1 MYKKIHLVYMMNKKQ
16 FEIVSAIGSVLI
28 FVVLLIGVNV
38 GGMVQ
43 KEYGF
48 VAAMV
53 IFVVIISVLGIKL
66 TEISEY

>member
-1 MYKKIHLVYMMNKKQ
+1 MMNKKLL
-16 FEIVSAIGSVLI
+16 EIYSAIGSTLL
-28 FVVLLIGVNV
+28 FVILLIGVNI

-53 IFVVIISVLGIKL
+53 IFIAITSVLGIKL
-66 TEISEY
+66 TEIPDN

>member
-1 MYKKIHLVYMMNKKQ
+1 MNKKQ
-16 FEIVSAIGSVLI
+16 LEIISAIGSTLI
-28 FVVLLIGVNV
+28 FVVLLVGVNV

-53 IFVVIISVLGIKL
+53 IFIVVTSLLGIKL
-66 TEISEY
+66 TEIPDN

>member
-1 MYKKIHLVYMMNKKQ
+1 MMNKKQ

-66 TEISEY
+66 TEIPE

>member
-1 MYKKIHLVYMMNKKQ
+1 MMNKKQ
-16 FEIVSAIGSVLI
+16 LEIISAIGSTLVFI
-28 FVVLLIGVNV
+28 LLLVGVNV

-53 IFVVIISVLGIKL
+53 IFIVLTSVLGIKL
-66 TEISEY
+66 TEFPNN

>member
-1 MYKKIHLVYMMNKKQ
+1 MMNKKQ
-16 FEIVSAIGSVLI
+16 FEIISAIGSVLI
-28 FVVLLIGVNV
+28 FVVLLVGVNV

-53 IFVVIISVLGIKL
+53 IFVVIISVIGIKL
-66 TEISEY
+66 TEISEN

>member
-1 MYKKIHLVYMMNKKQ
+1 MNKKQ
-16 FEIVSAIGSVLI
+16 LEIISAIGSTLI
-28 FVVLLIGVNV
+28 FVVLLVGVNV

-53 IFVVIISVLGIKL
+53 IFIVVTSMLGIKL
-66 TEISEY
+66 TEIPDN

>member
-1 MYKKIHLVYMMNKKQ
+1 MMNKKLL
-16 FEIVSAIGSVLI
+16 EIFSAIGSTLL
-28 FVVLLIGVNV
+28 FVILLIGVNI

-53 IFVVIISVLGIKL
+53 IFIAITSVLGIKL
-66 TEISEY
+66 TEIPDN

>member
-1 MYKKIHLVYMMNKKQ
+1 MMNKKHI
-16 FEIVSAIGSVLI
+16 EIVSTIGSTLI
-28 FVVLLIGVNV
+28 FVLLLVGVNV

-53 IFVVIISVLGIKL
+53 IFIILTSVLGIKL
-66 TEISEY
+66 TKIPDN

>member
-1 MYKKIHLVYMMNKKQ
+1 MNKKQ
-16 FEIVSAIGSVLI
+16 LEIISAIGSTLL
-28 FVVLLIGVNV
+28 FVVLLVGVNI

-53 IFVVIISVLGIKL
+53 IFIVVTSMLGIKL
-66 TEISEY
+66 TEIPDN

>member
-1 MYKKIHLVYMMNKKQ
+1 MMNKKQ
-16 FEIVSAIGSVLI
+16 IEIISAIGSVLI
-28 FVVLLIGVNV
+28 FVVLLVGVNV

-53 IFVVIISVLGIKL
+53 IFVVITSVLGIKL
-66 TEISEY
+66 TEISEN

>member
-1 MYKKIHLVYMMNKKQ
+1 MMNKKQ

-53 IFVVIISVLGIKL
+53 IFVLIISVLGIKL

>member
-1 MYKKIHLVYMMNKKQ
+1 MNKKQ
-16 FEIVSAIGSVLI
+16 LEIISAIGSTLI
-28 FVVLLIGVNV
+28 FVVLLVGVNI

-53 IFVVIISVLGIKL
+53 MFIVVTSVLGIKL
-66 TEISEY
+66 TEIPDN

>member
-1 MYKKIHLVYMMNKKQ
+1 MMNKKQ

-48 VAAMV
+48 VVAMV
-53 IFVVIISVLGIKL
+53 IFVLIISVLGIKL
-66 TEISEY
+66 TEISE

>member
-1 MYKKIHLVYMMNKKQ
+1 MMNKKQ

-53 IFVVIISVLGIKL
+53 IFVLITSVLGIKL
-66 TEISEY
+66 TEISE

>member
-1 MYKKIHLVYMMNKKQ
+1 MMNKKLY
-16 FEIVSAIGSVLI
+16 EIISASGSVLI

-48 VAAMV
+48 VAAML
-53 IFVVIISVLGIKL
+53 IFVVIISVLGIKS
-66 TEISEY
+66 TEMSEN

>member
-1 MYKKIHLVYMMNKKQ
+1 MMNKKQ
-16 FEIVSAIGSVLI
+16 FEIVSAIVSVLI

-53 IFVVIISVLGIKL
+53 IFVLIISVLGIKL

>member
-1 MYKKIHLVYMMNKKQ
+1 MMNKKQ
-16 FEIVSAIGSVLI
+16 FEIILAIGSVLI
-28 FVVLLIGVNV
+28 FVVLLVGVNV

-66 TEISEY
+66 TEISEN

>member
-1 MYKKIHLVYMMNKKQ
+1 MMNKKLL
-16 FEIVSAIGSVLI
+16 EIYSAIGSTLLFI
-28 FVVLLIGVNV
+28 ILLIGVNI

-53 IFVVIISVLGIKL
+53 IFIAITSVLGIKL
-66 TEISEY
+66 TEIPDN

>member
-1 MYKKIHLVYMMNKKQ
+1 MNKKQ
-16 FEIVSAIGSVLI
+16 YEIFLAIGSVLI
-28 FVVLLIGVNV
+28 FVLLLVGVNV

-53 IFVVIISVLGIKL
+53 TFVVIISVLAIKL
-66 TEISEY
+66 TEMSEN

>member
-1 MYKKIHLVYMMNKKQ
+1 MNKKQ
-16 FEIVSAIGSVLI
+16 LEIISAIGSTLL
-28 FVVLLIGVNV
+28 FVVLLVGVNI

-53 IFVVIISVLGIKL
+53 IFIVVTSVLGIKL
-66 TEISEY
+66 TGIPDN